1 MKISFETFLK
11 AAVAILALGLA
22 GGVAAAPYNILLKDA
37 GGTPQSCATGGFAFT
52 KTTAGAFPVTSPGV
66 VLANGC
72 FNLFGQLTFNQSPS
86 VQAQVVTTTSDK
98 PGTGGAIETLNNGPN
113 VEGISGSLTNITNQY
128 RIDFAFAGTAQ
139 PFTRT
144 FQIVRLSDGAVVASG
159 PYYVFNATRTV
170 PEPNTAA
177 LVAAA
182 AAALIVAGLRRRR
195 AARVSRER

>member
-37 GGTPQSCATGGFAFT
+37 GGTPQSCASGGFQFT
-52 KTTAGAFPVTSPGV
+52 KTVAGAFPVTSPSV

-72 FNLFGQLTFNQSPS
+72 FGLFGQLSFNQSPS
-86 VQAQVVTTTSDK
+86 VQAQVVTTSANR
-98 PGTGGAIETLNNGPN
+98 PGTGGAIETLDNGPN

-128 RIDFAFAGTAQ
+128 RIDFAFAGTTQ

-144 FQIVRLSDGAVVASG
+144 YQIVRLSDGAVVASG

-170 PEPNTAA
+170 PEPNTLA
-177 LVAAA
+177 LA
-182 AAALIVAGLRRRR
+182 AAALALLLLGARRRR
-195 AARVSRER
+195 AALAHR